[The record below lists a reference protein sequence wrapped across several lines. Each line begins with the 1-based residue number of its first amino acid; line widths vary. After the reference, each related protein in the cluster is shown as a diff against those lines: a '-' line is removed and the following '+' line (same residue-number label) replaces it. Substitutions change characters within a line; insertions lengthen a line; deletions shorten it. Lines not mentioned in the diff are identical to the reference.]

1 MNALEGQ
8 SFSNKFKGKNV
19 IVTGHT
25 GFKGT
30 WLVSWLVKLGA
41 NVTGVALDP
50 VTKPSFFDSTNLP
63 ARIQD
68 YRINICDAPRLEEVV
83 IAGKPDFIFHLAAQA
98 IVGES
103 YKNPISTWNT
113 NVIGTVNLLNVLRRV
128 EHKCVVVLITSDK
141 CYENVEWI
149 WGYKET
155 DALGGKDPYSSSKAG
170 AELAFHSFYNSYFKS
185 ELSKVRIAS
194 ARAGNVIG
202 GGDWSEGRLIP
213 DCVKSWTAGKSVE
226 IRNPNSTRPW
236 QHVLEPLCGYL
247 TLAVQLSEKR
257 ELSGESFNFGPAG
270 NFTHT
275 VEELVVEMSTHWDR
289 VKWQIYPDPNM
300 HEAGLLKLNCE
311 KALALLNWH
320 PTLDFQKTVQLT
332 ADWYKNFSK
341 SQISTDE
348 YSQNQIDIFSLS
360 ARESGLSWVN

>member
-1 MNALEGQ
+1 MHKMDGH
-8 SFSNKFKGKNV
+8 SFSSKFKGKNV

-41 NVTGVALDP
+41 IVTGVALDP
-50 VTKPSFFDSTNLP
+50 VTNPSFYDATNLS
-63 ARIQD
+63 ARIND
-68 YRINICDAPRLEEVV
+68 NRFDIGDAAKLEALVKEE
-83 IAGKPDFIFHLAAQA
+83 KPDFIFHLAAQA
-98 IVGES
+98 LVGES

-113 NVIGTVNLLNVLRRV
+113 NVIGTINLLNALRKV
-128 EHKCVVVLITSDK
+128 EHECSVVLITSDK

-155 DALGGKDPYSSSKAG
+155 DTLGGKDPYSSSKAG
-170 AELAFHSFYNSYFKS
+170 AELAFHSFYSSYFKS
-185 ELSKVRIAS
+185 ELSKVRIVS

-213 DCVKSWTAGKSVE
+213 DCMKSWNSGESVE

-257 ELSGESFNFGPAG
+257 ELSGESFNFGPVNG
-270 NFTHT
+270 FSHT
-275 VEELVVEMSTHWDR
+275 VEELVLEMSKHWDK
-289 VKWQIYPDPNM
+289 VKWKIIPDPTM
-300 HEAGLLKLNCE
+300 YEAGLLKLNCE

-320 PTLDFQKTVQLT
+320 PALDFQKTVEMT
-332 ADWYKNFSK
+332 ADWYKNFSN
-341 SQISTDE
+341 SQVSTDE
-348 YSQNQIDIFSLS
+348 FSQIQIDSFSLL